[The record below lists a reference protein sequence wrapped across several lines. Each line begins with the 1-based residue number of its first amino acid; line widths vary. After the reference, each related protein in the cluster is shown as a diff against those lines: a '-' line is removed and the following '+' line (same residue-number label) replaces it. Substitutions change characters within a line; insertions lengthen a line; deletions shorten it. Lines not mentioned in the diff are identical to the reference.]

1 MTKTTEVVYESGSRV
16 RQGDVVRDIEF
27 LEFATERDGLLHIS
41 RILFPLAVVLTQ
53 DCDLQQ
59 DRTYRIEER
68 ENRDKVLISA
78 LLAPLY
84 NAEHVFRGE
93 HLEELKIRSQLINRK
108 RSPGDTLMC
117 NCNPRYHY
125 LEFPPGTGLPPC
137 IIDFKH
143 YFSIPILELEARR
156 PENVVCQVAG
166 LYREDISQRF
176 AAFLSRI
183 GLPDARAQQGDGAA
197 SPRSAS
203 KDSHPPRALQGGCH
217 ALKQVGPCLRLPFT
231 PR

>member
-59 DRTYRIEER
+59 DKTYRIEER
-68 ENRDKVLISA
+68 PNRDKILISA
-78 LLAPLY
+78 LVAPLY

-93 HLEELKIRSQLINRK
+93 HLVELKIRSQQISK
-108 RSPGDTLMC
+108 KHSPGTTLMG
-117 NCNPRYHY
+117 NHNPRYHY
-125 LEFPPGTGLPPC
+125 LEFPPATHLPPC

-143 YFSIPILELEARR
+143 YFTIPILELEARR

-183 GLPDARAQQGDGAA
+183 GLPDANVRQENG
-197 SPRSAS
+197 SP
-203 KDSHPPRALQGGCH
+203 KFDSYARKVLI
-217 ALKQVGPCLRLPFT
+217 L
-231 PR
+231 